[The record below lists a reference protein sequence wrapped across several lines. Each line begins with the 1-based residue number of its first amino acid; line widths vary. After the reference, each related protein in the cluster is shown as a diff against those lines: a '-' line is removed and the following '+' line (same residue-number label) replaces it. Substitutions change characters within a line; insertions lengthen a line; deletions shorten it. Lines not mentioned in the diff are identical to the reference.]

1 MTQEEFNTRFFI
13 LQKWY
18 LRFKDMVKN
27 GGPVYAMGYD
37 EYMNRPLIIVNDKV
51 ARARRIHE
59 QLHYEFFS
67 HILAKD
73 ENGNYFKD
81 PNTTNT

>member
-1 MTQEEFNTRFFI
+1 MTQEEFNIRFFI

-18 LRFKDMVKN
+18 LRFKEIVKN
-27 GGPVYAMGYD
+27 GGPVYDMGHD
-37 EYMNRPLIIVNDKV
+37 EKTNRPLVIVNDKV

-67 HILAKD
+67 HILTKD
-73 ENGNYFKD
+73 ENGDYFTH
-81 PNTTNT
+81 PNTTDK